1 MKGYTVVKVKY
12 ISSPYSHSP
21 LSSEAAT
28 NYMNQLFIEGKKLL
42 NHSFPLVLVV
52 FQEESPRVA
61 TLAEELVPKESI
73 LYHLASVLGLDHYLQ
88 ILN

>member
-1 MKGYTVVKVKY
+1 MKR
-12 ISSPYSHSP
+12 
-21 LSSEAAT
+21 
-28 NYMNQLFIEGKKLL
+28 GKKLL